1 MSKFKRLPNNFGNI
15 SRLPGKRR
23 NPYRV
28 RVCVG
33 KTLDVENERVIRNYE
48 VVGYFPTYEDALMHL
63 TEYHKH
69 PYDIDSATITFGEVF
84 ERWSDEAYPSM
95 SKSNIQSYNA
105 AYKVCGSITDRPF
118 VNIRYQELQ
127 NVIDTSGKNYPTLRK
142 VLLLF
147 HMLYKWCGKNQITDN
162 NQAQYVD
169 IRQYKDKNPNKID
182 RNPFTSDEIDTLWMW
197 SDANDYVKI
206 ILIMLYSGI
215 RQGELRDLKKE
226 DVHLEERFFSI
237 TKSKTPAGIRNVP
250 IHDRILTYF
259 EQFLNRNVQSEYIF
273 TTTDGQHLE
282 DHNFRDAYFVQV
294 LDHIGM
300 KHDHLPHDTRHTF
313 ISRMTE
319 VGVDDRIIRKIVGHA
334 GKGVTEN
341 VYTHID
347 MSILLDAI
355 NRI

>member
-1 MSKFKRLPNNFGNI
+1 
-15 SRLPGKRR
+15 
-23 NPYRV
+23 
-28 RVCVG
+28 
-33 KTLDVENERVIRNYE
+33 
-48 VVGYFPTYEDALMHL
+48 
-63 TEYHKH
+63 
-69 PYDIDSATITFGEVF
+69 
-84 ERWSDEAYPSM
+84 
-95 SKSNIQSYNA
+95 
-105 AYKVCGSITDRPF
+105 
-118 VNIRYQELQ
+118 
-127 NVIDTSGKNYPTLRK
+127 
-142 VLLLF
+142 
-147 HMLYKWCGKNQITDN
+147 
-162 NQAQYVD
+162 
-169 IRQYKDKNPNKID
+169 
-182 RNPFTSDEIDTLWMW
+182 
-197 SDANDYVKI
+197 
-206 ILIMLYSGI
+206 MLYSGV

-319 VGVDDRIIRKIVGHA
+319 AGVDDRIIRKIVGHA

>member
-105 AYKVCGSITDRPF
+105 AFKVCGSITDRPF

-182 RNPFTSDEIDTLWMW
+182 RNPFTSDEIDTLWTW
-197 SDANDYVKI
+197 SDAN
-206 ILIMLYSGI
+206 
-215 RQGELRDLKKE
+215 
-226 DVHLEERFFSI
+226 
-237 TKSKTPAGIRNVP
+237 T
-250 IHDRILTYF
+250 
-259 EQFLNRNVQSEYIF
+259 
-273 TTTDGQHLE
+273 
-282 DHNFRDAYFVQV
+282 
-294 LDHIGM
+294 
-300 KHDHLPHDTRHTF
+300 
-313 ISRMTE
+313 
-319 VGVDDRIIRKIVGHA
+319 
-334 GKGVTEN
+334 
-341 VYTHID
+341 
-347 MSILLDAI
+347 
-355 NRI
+355 